1 MSNENTLQTIKL
13 AIQDIVAPEV
23 RELKAELKGLSHR
36 MDQLDHRMDQLD
48 HRMDQLERRMD
59 DRFALAERRMDER
72 FEASNARTDAQFQA
86 ILAAIARS
94 TAENELMVYK
104 QITPLAQRIAALE
117 AARPAA

>member
-36 MDQLDHRMDQLD
+36 MDQLDHRMDQL
-48 HRMDQLERRMD
+48 ERRMD

-72 FEASNARTDAQFQA
+72 FEASNARSDAQFQA

-117 AARPAA
+117 TARPAA